1 MKISLH
7 SKEARD
13 LIRHCDNIDRFERSH
28 IVENYR
34 NEMNA
39 GYEFA
44 KSIFFLVV
52 ITAVIGAIMFI
63 AIKLGV
69 A

>member
-7 SKEARD
+7 SQEARD

-44 KSIFFLVV
+44 KCIFFLVV
-52 ITAVIGAIMFI
+52 IAAVMGIFMWAKSKG
-63 AIKLGV
+63 GV
-69 A
+69 